1 MKEKGRKEKKKDGRK
16 EKRKRWGKKK
26 KIGKTVTYVD
36 SLKDFSHFKVSASLK
51 LFPHP
56 FSAVSSVQGS
66 WHPAEFS

>member
-1 MKEKGRKEKKKDGRK
+1 MKEKGRKEKKEEGRK
-16 EKRKRWGKKK
+16 EKRKNGGKRKREK
-26 KIGKTVTYVD
+26 VTYVD